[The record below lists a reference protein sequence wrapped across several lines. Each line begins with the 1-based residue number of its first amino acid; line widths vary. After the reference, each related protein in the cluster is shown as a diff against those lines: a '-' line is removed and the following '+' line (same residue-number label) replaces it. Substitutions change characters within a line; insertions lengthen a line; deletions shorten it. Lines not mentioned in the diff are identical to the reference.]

1 MENEYDHLF
10 KYILIGESGVGK
22 TSLIA
27 RFCDEIYT
35 NSYTATIGVDFKI
48 KTVEVNNRFIK
59 LQIWDTAGQE
69 RFKTITT
76 SYYRGAHC
84 IIVVFDLTNLESFEK
99 IENWL
104 KEVRKHAKEDAQIL
118 ILGNK
123 VDDTARRE
131 VDRSLVEEYLMAENI
146 PIGHYFE
153 VSASENIE
161 VNQAFVKI
169 AYTLVDKVTTNHDES
184 EEEFEFNKNKGRF
197 CC

>member
-1 MENEYDHLF
+1 MHHEHDYLF

-22 TSLIA
+22 TSLIS
-27 RFCDEIYT
+27 RFCDEMYT

-48 KTVEVNNRFIK
+48 KTIKINDKFVK

-84 IIVVFDLTNLESFEK
+84 IIVVFDLTNQESFLK
-99 IENWL
+99 IEDWL
-104 KEVRKHAKEDAQIL
+104 KEVKKFANQDAQIL

-123 VDDTARRE
+123 VDNITDRE
-131 VDRSLVEEYLMAENI
+131 VEIDTIEKYLISENI
-146 PIGHYFE
+146 LPENYFE
-153 VSASENIE
+153 VSASENIK
-161 VNQAFVKI
+161 VDIAFENI
-169 AYTLVDKVTTNHDES
+169 ANILIDKFAQNPEES
-184 EEEFEFNKNKGRF
+184 DDEFEFKKKSSGF